1 MKHSARQVRESRPAM
16 ASARQSFQRLVLS
29 SLLLGSAA
37 VLSGCGSRSFG
48 NKIDDQFLGPEVASR
63 ISNAHADLSSPT
75 SRIVVTSYN
84 GVILLAG
91 QTPRSE
97 LKDRAAQTARGVQ
110 GVKKVYNELQVQ
122 QPASL
127 LARSNDSLLTTKI
140 KTQMLTDAAVPGSR
154 IKIVTENGIVYM
166 LGLVTREEANA
177 ATRVVQSVSG
187 VQRVVRLFEYTN

>member
-1 MKHSARQVRESRPAM
+1 MKRSA
-16 ASARQSFQRLVLS
+16 LIL
-29 SLLLGSAA
+29 AA
-37 VLSGCGSRSFG
+37 LAVTLTLAGCGSRSIG

-97 LKDRAAQTARGVQ
+97 LKDLAAQTARAVQ

-122 QPASL
+122 RPASL

-140 KTQMLTDAAVPGSR
+140 KTPVSYTHLTLPTTYACRSR
-154 IKIVTENGIVYM
+154 WSPYH
-166 LGLVTREEANA
+166 
-177 ATRVVQSVSG
+177 
-187 VQRVVRLFEYTN
+187 

>member
-1 MKHSARQVRESRPAM
+1 MKRSALILATL
-16 ASARQSFQRLVLS
+16 ALTLT
-29 SLLLGSAA
+29 LAA
-37 VLSGCGSRSFG
+37 CGSRSIG
-48 NKIDDQFLGPEVASR
+48 NKIDDQFLGPDVASQ
-63 ISNAHADLSSPT
+63 ISNAHVDLSSPT

-97 LKDRAAQTARGVQ
+97 LKEMAAQTTRRIQ

-140 KTQMLTDAAVPGSR
+140 KSQMLADSSVPSTR
-154 IKIVTENGIVYM
+154 VKVVTENGIVYL
-166 LGLVTREEANA
+166 LGVVTRQEANQ
-177 ATRVVQSVSG
+177 ATRVVQGVSG
-187 VQRVVRLFEYTN
+187 VQKVVRLFEYTN

>member
-1 MKHSARQVRESRPAM
+1 MTRSPLIIAALL
-16 ASARQSFQRLVLS
+16 ASVMLA
-29 SLLLGSAA
+29 
-37 VLSGCGSRSFG
+37 GCGSRSIG
-48 NKIDDQFLGPEVASR
+48 NKIDDQFLAPAVSNE
-63 ISNAHADLSSPT
+63 ISKAHADLAGPT
-75 SRIVVTSYN
+75 SHIVVTAYN

-97 LKDRAAQTARGVQ
+97 LKGQAEQAARKVQ
-110 GVKKVYNELQVQ
+110 GITKIHNEIQVLQ
-122 QPASL
+122 PTSL

-140 KTQMLTDAAVPGSR
+140 KAQMLTDSSVPSSS
-154 IKIVTENGIVYM
+154 IKEVTENGIVYM

>member
-1 MKHSARQVRESRPAM
+1 MKRSALTLA
-16 ASARQSFQRLVLS
+16 ALACTLVL
-29 SLLLGSAA
+29 A
-37 VLSGCGSRSFG
+37 GCGSRSIG
-48 NKIDDQFLGPEVASR
+48 NKIDDQFLGPDVAVQ

-97 LKDRAAQTARGVQ
+97 LKDLAAQSARRVQ

-122 QPASL
+122 APASL

-140 KTQMLTDAAVPGSR
+140 KTQMLADASVPSSR
-154 IKIVTENGIVYM
+154 IKIVTENGLVYM
-166 LGLVTREEANA
+166 LGLVTRAEADQ
-177 ATRVVQSVSG
+177 ATRVVQGVSG
-187 VQRVVRLFEYTN
+187 VQKVVRLFEYTN

>member
-1 MKHSARQVRESRPAM
+1 M
-16 ASARQSFQRLVLS
+16 
-29 SLLLGSAA
+29 
-37 VLSGCGSRSFG
+37 
-48 NKIDDQFLGPEVASR
+48 
-63 ISNAHADLSSPT
+63 
-75 SRIVVTSYN
+75 VTSYN

-97 LKDRAAQTARGVQ
+97 LKDLAAQTARAVQ

-122 QPASL
+122 RPASL

-140 KTQMLTDAAVPGSR
+140 KTQMIADSSVPSAR
-154 IKIVTENGIVYM
+154 IKVVTENGIVYL

-187 VQRVVRLFEYTN
+187 VQKVIRLFEYTN

>member
-1 MKHSARQVRESRPAM
+1 MKRSALILAALAVT
-16 ASARQSFQRLVLS
+16 LS
-29 SLLLGSAA
+29 LA
-37 VLSGCGSRSFG
+37 GCGSRSIG
-48 NKIDDQFLGPEVASR
+48 NKIDDQFLGPDVATQVSKT
-63 ISNAHADLSSPT
+63 HADLASPT
-75 SRIVVTSYN
+75 SRIIVTSYN

-97 LKDRAAQTARGVQ
+97 LKDAAAQAARRVQ

-140 KTQMLTDAAVPGSR
+140 KTQMLADATVPSTR
-154 IKIVTENGIVYM
+154 IKVVTENGIVYL

-177 ATRVVQSVSG
+177 ATRVVQGVAG
-187 VQRVVRLFEYTN
+187 VQKVVRLFEYTN

>member
-1 MKHSARQVRESRPAM
+1 M
-16 ASARQSFQRLVLS
+16 
-29 SLLLGSAA
+29 
-37 VLSGCGSRSFG
+37 
-48 NKIDDQFLGPEVASR
+48 
-63 ISNAHADLSSPT
+63 
-75 SRIVVTSYN
+75 VTSYN

-140 KTQMLTDAAVPGSR
+140 KTQMLADSSVPSAR
-154 IKIVTENGIVYM
+154 VKVVTENGIVYL